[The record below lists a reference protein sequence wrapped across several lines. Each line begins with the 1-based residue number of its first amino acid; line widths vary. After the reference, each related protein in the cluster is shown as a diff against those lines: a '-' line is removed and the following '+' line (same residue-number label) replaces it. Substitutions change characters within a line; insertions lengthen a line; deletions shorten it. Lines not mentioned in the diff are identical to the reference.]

1 MSQRTI
7 THIVRLVRPA
17 KTQISLR
24 LRASWSESSLI
35 TCTLYN
41 LWAIQRGINEN
52 PCHTGWMFRLI
63 WVFAGHTGLF
73 VGFVRWLK
81 LYYRTIWIATSENA
95 PSDMCAQWSAV
106 WSESSLGAPIR
117 RYVFSCCDTYYDQ
130 HDNVH
135 KSSKVNIRPPEL
147 YSAMINLINCVIEKG
162 LMYIPPYQLM

>member
-1 MSQRTI
+1 MVFLRWNCLFLQFPKETLYYKYNMSQRTI

-41 LWAIQRGINEN
+41 LWAIQRGIHEN

-95 PSDMCAQWSAV
+95 PSDMCAQW
-106 WSESSLGAPIR
+106 R
-117 RYVFSCCDTYYDQ
+117 FSPACTLAQSDKNFLLA
-130 HDNVH
+130 H
-135 KSSKVNIRPPEL
+135 L
-147 YSAMINLINCVIEKG
+147 W
-162 LMYIPPYQLM
+162 